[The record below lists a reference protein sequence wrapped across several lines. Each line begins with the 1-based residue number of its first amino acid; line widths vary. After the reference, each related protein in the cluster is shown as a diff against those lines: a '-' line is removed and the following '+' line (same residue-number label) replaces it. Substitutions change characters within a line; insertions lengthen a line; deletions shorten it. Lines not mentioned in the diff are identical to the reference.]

1 MFIIHI
7 TLPIITKTILG
18 HKAKGSLGSL
28 QETTK
33 VTEQI
38 AMAMSVATFSRATK
52 FREREGNAQQYNSRR
67 KKKKQPLRGMKLFF
81 GGCSMSYMPMYFYY
95 LLIDC

>member
-67 KKKKQPLRGMKLFF
+67 KKKSNL
-81 GGCSMSYMPMYFYY
+81 YAV
-95 LLIDC
+95 

>member
-1 MFIIHI
+1 MQIGEYRKNRKVTCSFFILHCQYH
-7 TLPIITKTILG
+7 KDHLG

-38 AMAMSVATFSRATK
+38 AMAMSVATFSRARK
-52 FREREGNAQQYNSRR
+52 FREREGNAQQYNSKN
-67 KKKKQPLRGMKLFF
+67 KKSNL
-81 GGCSMSYMPMYFYY
+81 YAV
-95 LLIDC
+95 